1 MKEILNNTETEVHH
15 IAELQNVIKTLKE
28 DKLDKF
34 IKEQKVK
41 GDKKAFDAT
50 LSSMAGKKKS
60 TRGTSSQDDGE
71 S

>member
-1 MKEILNNTETEVHH
+1 MTSLKK
-15 IAELQNVIKTLKE
+15 ALKE

-34 IKEQKVK
+34 IKGQKVK
-41 GDKKAFDAT
+41 GDDKAFDAT

-60 TRGTSSQDDGE
+60 TQETSSRGDGE

>member
-1 MKEILNNTETEVHH
+1 MDNGL
-15 IAELQNVIKTLKE
+15 TLK
-28 DKLDKF
+28 KA
-34 IKEQKVK
+34 IKEGKIKQFAQEHKAK

-60 TRGTSSQDDGE
+60 TRETSSQDGNE

>member
-1 MKEILNNTETEVHH
+1 MKTKSKNLKQ
-15 IAELQNVIKTLKE
+15 ALKE
-28 DKLDKF
+28 DKLDRF
-34 IKEQKVK
+34 IKEQKVR

-60 TRGTSSQDDGE
+60 TRETSSQDDGE